1 MSDSLRSRLRQ
12 RLLLIALAA
21 TLPLAACGR
30 EPTLQDG
37 DIIFHTSRSAQ
48 SAAIQ
53 RATHSRYSHMGLVLH
68 KDGKPYVFEAV
79 STVKF
84 TPLAQWIARG
94 EGGRY
99 VVKRWREAPQR
110 LDAAGVAR
118 LRREA
123 TALAGRPYD
132 LAFAWS
138 DARIYCSELVWKAY
152 QRAFGVRL
160 GETQH
165 LRDFDLT
172 DAAVKAKLRERY
184 GKQIPLDEVV
194 ISPAAMFDSGLLQ
207 TVASE

>member
-1 MSDSLRSRLRQ
+1 MSDLSASRAHWLPWP
-12 RLLLIALAA
+12 LMLLAA
-21 TLPLAACGR
+21 LPLAACSG
-30 EPTLQDG
+30 EPALRDG

-53 RATHSRYSHMGLVLH
+53 RATHSRYSHMGLLLH
-68 KDGKPYVFEAV
+68 KDGKPYVFEAAA
-79 STVKF
+79 TVKF

-110 LDAAGVAR
+110 LDAAGIAR

-160 GETQH
+160 GETQR

-172 DAAVKAKLRERY
+172 DAAVKAKLHERY
-184 GKQIPLDEVV
+184 GQQIPLDEIV
-194 ISPAAMFDSGLLQ
+194 ISPAAMFDSELLQ